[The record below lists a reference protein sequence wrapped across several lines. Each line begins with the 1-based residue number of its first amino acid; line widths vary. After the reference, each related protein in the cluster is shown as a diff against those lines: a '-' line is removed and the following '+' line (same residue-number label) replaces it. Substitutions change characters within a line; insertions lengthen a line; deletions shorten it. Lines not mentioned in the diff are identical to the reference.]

1 MQTALF
7 EKVPQEQFTLD
18 GGGGLENVKLP
29 IRATAGS
36 AGYDFFL
43 PHALELA
50 SGEKVTVP
58 SGIRCRLAPNCFLA
72 IVPKSGLGT
81 KYCLGLANTVGII
94 DSDYYGAKN
103 FGHILVT
110 LVNRG
115 AEKVVL
121 PQGKAF
127 VQGIILPYLTAGGDD
142 ASGTRTGGHG
152 STGL

>member
-1 MQTALF
+1 METALF
-7 EKVPQEQFTLD
+7 EKVPQEQFALD
-18 GGGGLENVKLP
+18 GGGDIANVRLP
-29 IRATAGS
+29 VRATAGS

-43 PHALELA
+43 PHAIELA
-50 SGEKVTVP
+50 PGEKITVP
-58 SGIRCRLAPNCFLA
+58 SGVRCLLAPSCFLA

-103 FGHILVT
+103 FGHILVA
-110 LVNRG
+110 LINRG
-115 AEKVVL
+115 AETVIL

-127 VQGIILPYLTAGGDD
+127 VQGIILPYLTADNDG